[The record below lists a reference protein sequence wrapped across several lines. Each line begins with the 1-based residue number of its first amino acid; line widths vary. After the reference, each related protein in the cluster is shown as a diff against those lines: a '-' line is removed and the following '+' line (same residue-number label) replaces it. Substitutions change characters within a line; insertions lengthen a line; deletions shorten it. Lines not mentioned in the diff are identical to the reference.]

1 MTLGRT
7 NAPAAVMQN
16 LIDIQQT
23 LSPGYNIN
31 WDQILGRLATP
42 RSVNESSY
50 GYSATF
56 CFLTRCSIAT
66 RVKAI
71 GVKHFRDAI
80 ADDWMGDDDDFNSEE
95 WRTETLTKLEYYELE
110 YRKLKEIT
118 SLLELALWKLRMDDD
133 SKAGGRGN
141 KKIEIDLSE
150 FRLQCRVSCG
160 ADHVVENVWPY
171 LLPSDFVRSYV
182 YVNNEDDEDEID
194 DVDDNTGEED
204 NDDDDIDDDD
214 DNVEEVDEEA
224 EADEWR

>member
-1 MTLGRT
+1 
-7 NAPAAVMQN
+7 VIQN

-42 RSVNESSY
+42 RSVDESSY
-50 GYSATF
+50 ASSATF

-66 RVKAI
+66 RLNAI
-71 GVKHFRDAI
+71 GIKHFRDAMV
-80 ADDWMGDDDDFNSEE
+80 DDWMGNDHDFNSEE
-95 WRTETLTKLEYYELE
+95 WRTETLTKLEYYESE

-118 SLLELALWKLRMDDD
+118 SLLELALWKLRMDNSILEQGD
-133 SKAGGRGN
+133 AIGRGN
-141 KKIEIDLSE
+141 KKMKFDQSD

-171 LLPSDFVRSYV
+171 SLPPDFVRSYV

-204 NDDDDIDDDD
+204 SDDDDIDDDD
-214 DNVEEVDEEA
+214 NVDEVDEEV
-224 EADEWR
+224 EADEWL